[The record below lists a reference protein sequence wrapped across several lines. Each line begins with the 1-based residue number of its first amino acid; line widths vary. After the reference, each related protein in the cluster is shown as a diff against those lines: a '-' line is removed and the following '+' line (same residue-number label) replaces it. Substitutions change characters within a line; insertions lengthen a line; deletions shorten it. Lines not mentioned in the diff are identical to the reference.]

1 MATRPT
7 TQRRW
12 PANAEASRKQ
22 TIELAAAALDLLND
36 ARTKVERRDH
46 PALIALDIADAM
58 RYLADIKRL
67 MVEARIGV
75 E

>member
-12 PANAEASRKQ
+12 PANAEQSRRQ
-22 TIELAAAALDLLND
+22 TIELASAALHLLDD
-36 ARTKVERRDH
+36 ARAKVEKRDH

-67 MVEARIGV
+67 MVEARIGID
-75 E
+75 